1 MTALDNEFDPWRRD
15 IDDDDDEKDGSLKL
29 DERNIKLDD
38 EFDAISVCLF
48 YNMRKEGN
56 ENSLWLWECEKERRE
71 TRHPDIIRPAK
82 RDFERKDGRNW

>member
-48 YNMRKEGN
+48 HN
-56 ENSLWLWECEKERRE
+56 L
-71 TRHPDIIRPAK
+71 A
-82 RDFERKDGRNW
+82 